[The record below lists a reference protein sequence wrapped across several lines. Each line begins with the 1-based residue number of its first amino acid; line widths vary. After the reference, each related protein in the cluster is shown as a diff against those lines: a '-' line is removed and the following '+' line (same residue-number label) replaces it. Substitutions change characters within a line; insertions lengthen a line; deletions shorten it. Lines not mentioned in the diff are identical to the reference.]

1 MTSDVDLDKSLR
13 GLWLG
18 SGYGS
23 YLTTFFPRL
32 DIGRPHLVPLQPGMN
47 VLYGRNGAGKTQM
60 LNALAA
66 ASNWEMGPMEGFIL
80 DNPSW
85 DRSAVDEESGV
96 TYGDLT
102 AEEILAGVS
111 VSESPAVDL
120 GWTWGYDAT
129 LIRGTHRDLVLAM
142 LAEFQR
148 GGLLMLTRGLHP
160 YNLWGVET
168 PLRRYIVPPRVTE
181 LVPVLLPNQEAPL
194 TRAHMEEM
202 RASLQRVLD
211 EAVNPLGYFR
221 HDEGEDDFTYAN
233 GEGYNWRDLWA
244 EGPVEDAL
252 TEGYRRWRK
261 EWGWSPL
268 ANARNLGHLGGSLD
282 CHGLEYRTFSVHSP
296 SAALFLPPLVVEARQ
311 AESDFVSGTADPI
324 FKPYQ
329 EEAQSSVDINRLEY
343 RPWSK
348 KDEPSE
354 ELTEKASVFFQKEI
368 DTLKQR
374 LAFLPGL
381 SSALHFTLDY
391 DSRNTATL
399 NIGATVRADRG
410 SRAEV
415 RWLEFART
423 AWGKWLF
430 FDEPEAG
437 VHRTAEADLALCL
450 NSDAWLR
457 TKQPGT
463 YLSSDHGRTIVV
475 ATHSPEFLGLA
486 NANLLHV
493 DGGQARQLG
502 PVDRASLALLG
513 LRPSDLLSRIKTF
526 LLVEGEHER
535 IVFESLFSE
544 ELNQLRVGLVVAR
557 GGKNMKDIFDSQVLF
572 DFSDARIVALLDNM
586 DAGRVH
592 SLWNRARDLAATG
605 QVDEAGALVRSE
617 LPRHGSGENR
627 FLSQFLTRALEG
639 GEHERVGAWGLHKED
654 IVLYLPPEAFGIRRT
669 WEDALSTFDA
679 SAGVSLKPW
688 LGKKYGAD
696 FSLAN
701 VRKAAE
707 SLDQIPEDFTGLLT
721 FLSS

>member
-1 MTSDVDLDKSLR
+1 MTSNVDLDSSLR

-66 ASNWEMGPMEGFIL
+66 ASDWEMGPMEGFIL
-80 DNPSW
+80 ENPSW
-85 DRSAVDEESGV
+85 DRSDMDEESRV

-102 AEEILAGVS
+102 AEQILEEIGD
-111 VSESPAVDL
+111 SESPAVDL
-120 GWTWGYDAT
+120 GWTWGYDPG
-129 LIRGTHRDLVLAM
+129 LIGEMHRAHVLAM

-148 GGLLMLTRGLHP
+148 GGLLMLTRGFHP
-160 YNLWGVET
+160 YSLWGVET
-168 PLRRYIVPPRVTE
+168 PVRKHIVPPRVTE
-181 LVPVLLPNQEAPL
+181 FVPLLLPNQEAPL
-194 TRAHMEEM
+194 TRAHMAKM
-202 RASLQRVLD
+202 CASLQRVLD

-221 HDEGEDDFTYAN
+221 QDLEGGVFTYAN
-233 GEGYNWRDLWA
+233 GEGSNWRDLRA

-268 ANARNLGHLGGSLD
+268 ANARNLGRLGGDLD
-282 CHGLEYRTFSVHSP
+282 EHGYEYRTFAAHSP
-296 SAALFLPPLVVEARQ
+296 SAAVFLPPLVIEARQ
-311 AESDFVSGTADPI
+311 TESDFVPGTADPI
-324 FKPYQ
+324 FMPYQ
-329 EEAQSSVDINRLEY
+329 EKAQSSFDINRLEY
-343 RPWSK
+343 RPWSSK
-348 KDEPSE
+348 AEAPGV
-354 ELTEKASVFFQKEI
+354 LHEKAAAFFHEEI
-368 DTLKQR
+368 EILKQR

-381 SSALHFTLDY
+381 SNALHFTFDF
-391 DSRNTATL
+391 DSSDTATL
-399 NIGATVRADRG
+399 NIGPRVRADQG

-415 RWLEFART
+415 RWLQFART
-423 AWGKWLF
+423 ARGNWLF

-450 NSDAWLR
+450 NSDSWLR
-457 TKQPGT
+457 TTQPRT

-493 DGGQARQLG
+493 DGGQARQIG

-526 LLVEGEHER
+526 LLVEGEHEK
-535 IVFESLFSE
+535 IVFETLFGE

-572 DFSDARIVALLDNM
+572 DFSDARIVALLDNI

-592 SLWNRARDLAATG
+592 SLWNRAKDLAATG

-617 LPRHGSGENR
+617 LPRQGSGENR

-639 GEHERVGAWGLHKED
+639 GEHERVGAWGLQKED
-654 IVLYLPPEAFGIRRT
+654 IVLYLPTEAFGIRRT
-669 WEDALSTFDA
+669 WDDALSAFDA

-688 LGKKYGAD
+688 LSKKYGAD
-696 FSLAN
+696 FSLEN

-707 SLDQIPEDFTGLLT
+707 SLDHIPEDFTGLLT